1 MKHGEFHQKKKIKRM
16 DDDTELG
23 ETNSS
28 KNDQAP

>member
-1 MKHGEFHQKKKIKRM
+1 MESFTKKNKKIKRM
-16 DDDTELG
+16 DDNTELG

>member
-1 MKHGEFHQKKKIKRM
+1 MESFTKKTKKIKRM
-16 DDDTELG
+16 DDNTELG